1 LTPIGKYPSA
11 KTAKKSGTAKTA
23 KKASPQK
30 AAKKSVAVKTPK
42 KTGAGKKAKKSS
54 SRKSGTK
61 AVLAKSTPGVETPT
75 EESGEIRQG
84 TIAKFMRKRTQLV
97 GFETGLNKHTQYA
110 IEFLDNSADALES
123 WWWKTEKKPR
133 LSDQLDTKIVE
144 EVRERLKD
152 QLTDTIA
159 FSKKIEKDVRDG
171 KPVDI
176 PPRPKENLE
185 AHLTRYRKFLVPF
198 RGFITKHEPLIVI
211 QVTEVLMPD
220 LVPVDNE
227 EGFKVY
233 EFICFDTGI
242 GMVAADLEK
251 FGIYLASSKS
261 EHLKQTRG
269 SQVFGAPS
277 SFSDAQNT
285 TGKPIFVVTK
295 RFNTDKATVA
305 EFYTTTANTKE
316 YVNGPLEMELP
327 LDHGTYI
334 KLYYLNIQYK
344 RGYADIYAEMASL
357 MDPHVTIAFIDPYGE
372 VHIYPRRVSTFPE
385 EPKYAQAHPASI
397 RIGEFQ
403 DLLRETT
410 EHDLHGF
417 LTRGFCRLSS
427 NKANVILEKTNKELR
442 IRKLDTISGR
452 TPTESLSKTEV
463 EYLYK
468 AFSSEDYIAPPTD
481 TVVPVGE
488 EVFEKTIKSAF
499 KPEFVAAITR
509 KPASGKGL
517 SFAVEVCIAYGGEIR
532 SASSANAVLWRYVNR
547 VPKLRDNSDCA
558 TWKATA
564 SVNWK
569 NYKLDMFD
577 NGIPRGPVM
586 LFIHVCGAYV
596 HVMFKGQSKQAL
608 AEDEVLIREIRLA
621 LEDAGRKFR
630 SFITRRDT
638 AQRKAKRAGILAMY
652 ADQFAHSLVT
662 IANDGRRKPLFDAEV
677 VAQKLRDAISGFEL
691 EADEEEGGMD
701 VLGEELV
708 SGVSTDDEGSF
719 GSSGGRDE

>member
-1 LTPIGKYPSA
+1 
-11 KTAKKSGTAKTA
+11 
-23 KKASPQK
+23 
-30 AAKKSVAVKTPK
+30 
-42 KTGAGKKAKKSS
+42 
-54 SRKSGTK
+54 
-61 AVLAKSTPGVETPT
+61 
-75 EESGEIRQG
+75 
-84 TIAKFMRKRTQLV
+84 M
-97 GFETGLNKHTQYA
+97 
-110 IEFLDNSADALES
+110 
-123 WWWKTEKKPR
+123 
-133 LSDQLDTKIVE
+133 
-144 EVRERLKD
+144 
-152 QLTDTIA
+152 
-159 FSKKIEKDVRDG
+159 
-171 KPVDI
+171 
-176 PPRPKENLE
+176 
-185 AHLTRYRKFLVPF
+185 VP
-198 RGFITKHEPLIVI
+198 
-211 QVTEVLMPD
+211 
-220 LVPVDNE
+220 
-227 EGFKVY
+227 
-233 EFICFDTGI
+233 
-242 GMVAADLEK
+242 ADLER

-269 SQVFGAPS
+269 SQGFGAPS
-277 SFSDAQNT
+277 AFSDAQNT

-295 RFNTDKATVA
+295 RFNSDRTTVA

-316 YVNGPLEMELP
+316 YVNGPLDMDLP
-327 LDHGTYI
+327 LEHGTYV

-344 RGYADIYAEMASL
+344 RGYADTYAEMASL
-357 MDPHVTIAFIDPYGE
+357 MDPHITIVFIDPYGE
-372 VHIYPRRVSTFPE
+372 IHIYPRRVSVIPD

-410 EHDLHGF
+410 ERDLQGF

-427 NKANVILEKTNKELR
+427 NKANTILEKTNKELG
-442 IRKLDTISGR
+442 IRKLDKIGSR
-452 TPTESLSKTEV
+452 TPTDSLSKTEI
-463 EYLYK
+463 EFLYK
-468 AFSSEDYIAPPTD
+468 SFSSEEYIAPPTD

-499 KPEFVAAITR
+499 KPEFAAAITR
-509 KPASGKGL
+509 KPTSGKGL

-569 NYKLDMFD
+569 NYKLDVFD

-608 AEDEVLIREIRLA
+608 AEDEVLIREIKLA
-621 LEDAGRKFR
+621 LEDTGRKFR

-662 IANDGRRKPLFDAEV
+662 IANDGKRKKLFDAEV

-691 EADEEEGGMD
+691 EADEEEVGMD
-701 VLGEELV
+701 VLGEELA
-708 SGVSTDDEGSF
+708 SDASEEGY
-719 GSSGGRDE
+719 SSGGKDQ